1 MDLKLANH
9 VIKKDDPGVTQFV
22 LSSILQ
28 QADLDQV
35 MELKNFYFQTD
46 FSQLTIIN
54 G

>member
-35 MELKNFYFQTD
+35 MEQKIFTFKLILVN
-46 FSQLTIIN
+46 
-54 G
+54 